1 MLLEQADGGK
11 AVHRITGKAA
21 DAFGNDQV
29 DLPGQRVL
37 DHPIEAVPV
46 LCVQSADPFIRVHIH
61 KLPIRIRA
69 NELCLSFF
77 LSKFAQFI
85 IPYRHTHCSPTTYHT
100 LSHKHLLHPRQ
111 GIKKAHLPTQ
121 ASLWVTDALC
131 TINLIQ

>member
-1 MLLEQADGGK
+1 MLLKQADGGK
-11 AVHRITGKAA
+11 AVHRIPGKAA

-69 NELCLSFF
+69 NEAGVVIHLCFIG
-77 LSKFAQFI
+77 SK
-85 IPYRHTHCSPTTYHT
+85 
-100 LSHKHLLHPRQ
+100 LLLA
-111 GIKKAHLPTQ
+111 I
-121 ASLWVTDALC
+121 
-131 TINLIQ
+131 